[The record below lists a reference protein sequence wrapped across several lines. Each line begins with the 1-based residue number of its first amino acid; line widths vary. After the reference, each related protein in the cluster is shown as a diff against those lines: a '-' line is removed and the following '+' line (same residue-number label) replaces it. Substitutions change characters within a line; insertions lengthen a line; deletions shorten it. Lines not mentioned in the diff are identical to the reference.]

1 MTITSAV
8 PSNLLVSKLQGAL
21 ATLSDK
27 LKNNSSASI
36 PVAVNEAYVAISNY
50 FKEIGTADFVPILVE
65 HNDIPSAETYNRNL
79 ILAHNDI
86 VRFYA
91 DLKNLTESYVTSYNY
106 AQIIS
111 KDILEQAN
119 GLASIVVDLNI
130 LNNFDRGDTI
140 VAGDDF
146 NNLNYVD
153 SSISLGSDQVELI
166 PGGGGVTL
174 TRSSSVDLLDTN
186 TKVEIV
192 PIAPT
197 SQGNTVNTEATPG
210 NIERFYEGNFYNFL
224 GLARPE
230 GGNFNFKT
238 LTQVSPDTKSI
249 DGTESILIDVG
260 ASTEAKSKARSV
272 MFDKNPATFW
282 ECEYLF
288 RTNDIV
294 VPSTDV
300 TDSNSDA
307 TQQIISVDVD
317 QLNKIA
323 KSLDRPNTDLVVDI
337 IVTLPEIRTVNFVSI
352 NPILFSSEAY
362 PEIVD
367 ISYANSTDGTFS
379 TIPGWESIKFPKYL
393 TPEANE
399 FLTDSQQSAILAP
412 SKAAYKGQGVFNF
425 PPVEAK
431 KMKVR
436 LKVDSP
442 VSNIYERTYALVNT
456 TVKVTST
463 VTTTTTKRSLF

>member
-1 MTITSAV
+1 MLIANAV

-21 ATLSDK
+21 ATLSEK
-27 LKNNSSASI
+27 LKNNNSSSI
-36 PVAVNEAYVAISNY
+36 PVAVNEAYIAISDY
-50 FKEIGTADFVPILVE
+50 FKEIGTADFVPVLVS

-79 ILAHNDI
+79 ISAHNDI

-106 AQIIS
+106 AQIIT

-146 NNLNYVD
+146 NNLDYID

-174 TRSSSVDLLDTN
+174 TRNSSVDLLDTN
-186 TKVEIV
+186 SKVEIV

-238 LTQVSPDTKSI
+238 LTQISADTKSI

-260 ASTEAKSKARSV
+260 ASAEAKNKARSV

-288 RTNDIV
+288 RTNDIA

-307 TQQIISVDVD
+307 TQQVISVDVD

-323 KSLDRPNTDLVVDI
+323 KSLDRPSTDLVVDI
-337 IVTLPEIRTVNFVSI
+337 IVTLPEVRTVNFISI

-367 ISYANSTDGTFS
+367 ISYADSVEGTFS

-431 KMKVR
+431 KMKIRV
-436 LKVDSP
+436 KVDSP

-463 VTTTTTKRSLF
+463 ITTTTTKRSLF